1 MLKLLFLHER
11 LQTFF
16 FFLTKGD
23 KERLQTIDVDHV
35 VSGYW

>member
-16 FFLTKGD
+16 FFFLTKGD
-23 KERLQTIDVDHV
+23 KEHLQTIDV